1 VFSVSDELPQLGRRS
16 EAMKQSLSAV
26 VAHIR
31 SNTALVANA
40 SKGLAVDS
48 MSGIQDSSRR

>member
-1 VFSVSDELPQLGRRS
+1 
-16 EAMKQSLSAV
+16 V

-31 SNTALVANA
+31 SNTALVAN
-40 SKGLAVDS
+40 SSQGLAVDS